1 MLAQEQMELIQY
13 LNGGKMKSSKI
24 KSKRGIFSA
33 VALTAAALLTLTA
46 CGGSSTDEAAA
57 PTDTA
62 IALVEALPAGQWI
75 SNFGDFKE
83 AANWDAAEVLALDLG
98 AGTISPSNM
107 VLQAGLPYEIQII
120 NNDTVDHTFSAL
132 DFMRASAVRK
142 VESPG
147 AEVKMRLFKD
157 ITVLAGQT
165 MSLFAV
171 PVIPGVMKMENLT
184 DGVVSASGTISV
196 EGSAPT
202 TPAPVIESVSTV
214 GEVAGAD
221 ALIAAADWTTAA
233 AVTEE
238 MGDNGDTHFYKT
250 KVINLKLNEPV
261 ILTFANNGNT
271 LHVYEAEEFLMTCA
285 VFKITSAEGNVT
297 GGIIRP
303 ADLEVGGA
311 ANLYIIPTKAGTYTL
326 LDESTD
332 MKATIVVK

>member
-1 MLAQEQMELIQY
+1 
-13 LNGGKMKSSKI
+13 MKSSKI

-57 PTDTA
+57 PADTA

-107 VLQAGLPYEIQII
+107 VLQAGLPYEIQIM

-165 MSLFAV
+165 MNLFAV

-196 EGSAPT
+196 EGTAPT
-202 TPAPVIESVSTV
+202 TPTPVIESVSTV
-214 GEVAGAD
+214 GEIAGAD
-221 ALIAAADWTTAA
+221 ALLAAVDWTTATA
-233 AVTEE
+233 ITEE

-250 KVINLKLNEPV
+250 KVINLALNQPV
-261 ILTFANNGNT
+261 ILTFANNGSV
-271 LHVYEAEEFLMTCA
+271 LHEYTAEEFYLTCA
-285 VFKITSAEGNVT
+285 TLKVTSAEGET
-297 GGIIRP
+297 YGGIIRP
-303 ADLEVGGA
+303 ADLEVGGV
-311 ANLYIIPTKAGTYTL
+311 ANLYIIPTKAGTYKV
-326 LDESTD
+326 TD
-332 MKATIVVK
+332 AGSGGAGMTATIVVK